1 MRTVVIDGNNI
12 FLRSCRAA
20 QAAPKPMA
28 DHAGAWTGGVTI
40 FANLLSKYIGDL
52 APGRLVV
59 VWDSGTSAYRRK
71 LFPEYKAHRIPNTND
86 GPSFT
91 LAKEFLALI
100 GVHQLWFPEVEA
112 DDVVS
117 HLARHSTS
125 SEVVIVSGDKDFLQ
139 LLSGKVKVYVP
150 GAEDPM
156 WGPSRFNGTY
166 GIPPEAFALALAIA
180 GDSVDGI
187 PGVPRYGLKRAI
199 KAINKGRR
207 DLEAMFEQDQG
218 LADWRSVIERN
229 LSLVDLSQDID
240 GLDVGFVP
248 LFKLTAEGD
257 VAWDALMAFLARHQM
272 VALQARFQR
281 ATYGQTTVKSVIS
294 KPDRR
299 PDRALFPEQLSLST
313 G

>member
-20 QAAPKPMA
+20 QSAPKAMA
-28 DHAGAWTGGVTI
+28 DAAGTSTGGVVI
-40 FANLLSKYIGDL
+40 FANLLSRYIAEL
-52 APGRLVV
+52 SPGRLVV
-59 VWDSGTSAYRRK
+59 VWDSGSSSYRRQI
-71 LFPEYKAHRIPNTND
+71 FPEYKAHRAPNVSD
-86 GPSFT
+86 GPAFS
-91 LAKEFLALI
+91 LAKEFLALV

-112 DDVVS
+112 DDVIS

-139 LLSGKVKVYVP
+139 LLSGKVKAYIP
-150 GAEDPM
+150 GADDPM

-166 GIPPEAFALALAIA
+166 GIPPERFALALAIA

-187 PGVPRYGLKRAI
+187 PGVPQYGLKKAI
-199 KAINKGRR
+199 KAINKARR
-207 DLEAMFEQDQG
+207 DPEAMYEQEPV
-218 LADWRSVIERN
+218 LAAWREVIERN
-229 LSLVDLSQDID
+229 LALVDLSGDIE
-240 GLDVGFVP
+240 GLEVGFVP
-248 LFKLTAEGD
+248 LFTMTKAGD
-257 VAWDALMAFLARHQM
+257 VAWEELMAFLGRHQM

-281 ATYGQTTVKSVIS
+281 GSFGQLPPVK

-299 PDRALFPEQLSLST
+299 PDRSLFSAEQLQLST

>member
-1 MRTVVIDGNNI
+1 MRTVVIDANNI
-12 FLRSCRAA
+12 FLRACRAA

-28 DHAGAWTGGVTI
+28 DNAGASTGGVTI
-40 FANLLSKYIGDL
+40 FANLLSKYIAELG
-52 APGRLVV
+52 PGRLVA

-71 LFPEYKAHRIPNTND
+71 LFPEYKAHRTPNTTD

-117 HLARHSTS
+117 YLARHSTA

-150 GAEDPM
+150 GTEDPL

-166 GIPPEAFALALAIA
+166 GIPPEMFALALAIA
-180 GDSVDGI
+180 GDNVDGI
-187 PGVPRYGLKRAI
+187 PGVPRFGLKRAI
-199 KAINKGRR
+199 KAINKERR
-207 DLEAMFEQDQG
+207 DPWYIYGSILSP
-218 LADWRSVIERN
+218 LNDWKDIIERN
-229 LSLVDLSQDID
+229 LALVDLSSDVP

-248 LFKLTAEGD
+248 LFKLTTEAD

-272 VALQARFQR
+272 VALQGRFQHGSY
-281 ATYGQTTVKSVIS
+281 AQVSPPK

-299 PDRALFPEQLSLST
+299 PDRSLFPSEQLSLQT

>member
-12 FLRSCRAA
+12 FLRSCRAS
-20 QAAPKPMA
+20 QAAPKQMSDA
-28 DHAGAWTGGVTI
+28 NGASTGGVTI
-40 FANLLSKYIGDL
+40 FANLLSKYIADL
-52 APGRLVV
+52 SPGRLVV

-71 LFPEYKAHRIPNTND
+71 LFPAYKAHRVLNTND
-86 GPSFT
+86 GPSFV
-91 LAKEFLALI
+91 LAKEFLALV
-100 GVHQLWFPEVEA
+100 GAHQLWFPGVEA

-156 WGPSRFNGTY
+156 WGPSRFNGAY
-166 GIPPEAFALALAIA
+166 GIPPDMFALALAIA
-180 GDSVDGI
+180 GDTVDGI

-199 KAINKGRR
+199 KAINKARR
-207 DLEAMFEQDQG
+207 DPEAMYDQDQG
-218 LADWRSVIERN
+218 LADWRSVVERN
-229 LSLVDLSQDID
+229 LALVDLSKDIE

-257 VAWDALMAFLARHQM
+257 VAWDALMEFLGRHQM

-281 ATYGQTTVKSVIS
+281 GIYGQVPPKPVIA
-294 KPDRR
+294 KPDHR